1 MFETER
7 LRLRELRQSDL
18 SLVLEMFNNY
28 EFQENGGID
37 YTVPRGDNFIEG
49 WAGWAKSCLF
59 FAIIE
64 EKESS
69 KFLGF
74 IALKISVTKNR
85 DAEFTIGIIASEW
98 GQGFGTEA
106 SRWLIGY
113 GFRGLNLHRIS
124 LTVTATN
131 DRAVAVYKK
140 VGFVEEG
147 RKRAAMW
154 SQGKWVDHIT
164 MGILEEEFLSA

>member
-28 EFQENGGID
+28 EFQENGGVD

-49 WAGWAKSCLF
+49 WAGWAKSC
-59 FAIIE
+59 
-64 EKESS
+64 
-69 KFLGF
+69 F